1 MGSEVIIP
9 KKLSD
14 SGFSLD
20 THVFR
25 YRRDS
30 DINKSIGGAE
40 VAVSSIV
47 EEIESTS
54 IWHSAVGALNDPFEI
69 YARVNVNELAQMDE
83 GQKLNIWTKL
93 VVKSGLD
100 GILALSREELYKYY
114 KLDEH
119 SLKATFH
126 DMNENNAAFQ
136 KIILDVRQTVGIAC
150 FTSVCDSR
158 LMWGYY
164 CNGFSGVCLIYNREK
179 LLENKVEL
187 EDVKYH
193 EGAFEINI
201 IDSMYN
207 MTQEQQIGLFSQI
220 ARTKHVEWAHEFES
234 RSLIDLH
241 HQEKGKGHLMR
252 LESQCVEGVIIG
264 QGVRKDV
271 REKIEKIGS
280 AFKLKIFSADV
291 DYQIFGVKI
300 S

>member
-30 DINKSIGGAE
+30 DINKNIDGVE
-40 VAVSSIV
+40 VAVSSIIDEV
-47 EEIESTS
+47 EGAS

-69 YARVNVNELAQMDE
+69 YARVNVNELAQMTE
-83 GQKLNIWTKL
+83 SQKINIWAKL
-93 VVKSGLD
+93 VAKSGQD
-100 GILALSREELYKYY
+100 GILALSHDELYKYY
-114 KLDEH
+114 KQDEFR
-119 SLKATFH
+119 LKTTFSG
-126 DMNENNAAFQ
+126 MNENNEAFQ
-136 KIILDVRQTVGIAC
+136 KIILEVRQSVGIAC

-164 CNGFSGVCLIYNREK
+164 CNGFSGVCLIYNRER

-207 MTQEQQIGLFSQI
+207 LTRDQQIGLFSQI
-220 ARTKHVEWAHEFES
+220 ARTKHAEWAHEFES

-241 HQEKGKGHLMR
+241 EQEKGKGHLMR
-252 LESQCVEGVIIG
+252 LEKQCIEGVIIG

-271 REKIEKIGS
+271 KEKIEKIGN
-280 AFKLKIFSADV
+280 ALKLQIFSADV
-291 DYQIFGVKI
+291 DYQIFGVRI